1 MTFDLTVTFEQTS
14 GSEISQ
20 TSDGVVVYQPQRER
34 VHYLNPTASLVY
46 DLCREA
52 QSVGAIAAY
61 LQDAFSLLEPPH
73 DEVSLCIEQL
83 VTEDLISRC

>member
-1 MTFDLTVTFEQTS
+1 MTFDLTVTFQQTS

-52 QSVGAIAAY
+52 QSVGAIVAY

-73 DEVSLCIEQL
+73 DDVSLCIEQL
-83 VTEDLISRC
+83 VTEGLISRC